1 MFPVLAIAIGLAV
14 LAFGKRLA
22 VLGAAVGAILGVA
35 LLRLFSI
42 SVTDNLLLALAIPGV
57 LAALGFFAAG
67 FVKVATAVVLPVLGA
82 LAGAGI
88 VLVFL
93 DILGIDTGLFDWVL
107 AVVGGVAGLILVQ
120 RFKDWALII
129 LAGLIGG
136 LLVTRGL
143 TVWFPSLEGALG
155 TLLFIVLAG
164 GGIGYQGGFLSKNKT
179 AAPNP

>member
-1 MFPVLAIAIGLAV
+1 MEVYPMFPVLAIAIGLAV

-107 AVVGGVAGLILVQ
+107 
-120 RFKDWALII
+120 
-129 LAGLIGG
+129 
-136 LLVTRGL
+136 
-143 TVWFPSLEGALG
+143 
-155 TLLFIVLAG
+155 
-164 GGIGYQGGFLSKNKT
+164 
-179 AAPNP
+179 